1 VKSVEII
8 CTACTTK
15 LNIPDH
21 KIPKGKKSSF
31 LCPKCKQRLYINP
44 DQPGDTGL
52 TNSPGEAG
60 TATAGEGAVSAGQ
73 TAPATPD
80 YDVTERPFDYLDDD
94 AETALICLGNKES
107 ANHARAALEQMQY
120 HIEAV
125 DDIKTALTRMKYHLF
140 NIILVD
146 ETFDRTYRGAGI
158 LLQELKDLDM
168 SLRRQIVVI
177 LISDTLRTQDNMAA
191 LNKSVNMI
199 INQKEMPSKA
209 LKLLQKSLKDHEQ
222 FYAIFNETLKKVG
235 KG

>member
-1 VKSVEII
+1 MEII

-15 LNIPDH
+15 INIPDH

-44 DQPGDTGL
+44 DQPGETGL
-52 TNSPGEAG
+52 KDSPDAQG
-60 TATAGEGAVSAGQ
+60 TAAGKGAAAAPAGQ
-73 TAPATPD
+73 AAPVTPD
-80 YDVTERPFDYLDDD
+80 YDVAERPFDFLDDD
-94 AETALICLGNKES
+94 AETALICLGNKRS
-107 ANHARAALEQMQY
+107 AGHARAALEQMKY

-146 ETFDRTYRGAGI
+146 ETFDQPYKGTGI
-158 LLQELKDLDM
+158 LLQELKNLDM
-168 SLRRQIVVI
+168 SLRRKIVVI

-191 LNKSVNMI
+191 LNNSVNLT
-199 INQKEMPSKA
+199 INQKEMASKA

-222 FYAIFNETLKKVG
+222 FYAIFNETLKKMG
-235 KG
+235 KS

>member
-1 VKSVEII
+1 MEII
-8 CTACTTK
+8 CTSCNTK

-31 LCPKCKQRLYINP
+31 LCPKCKQRIYINP
-44 DQPGDTGL
+44 DQPGDTG
-52 TNSPGEAG
+52 TSEPSG
-60 TATAGEGAVSAGQ
+60 GEGNKPASAP
-73 TAPATPD
+73 APATPD

-94 AETALICLGNKES
+94 AETALICLGDKDT
-107 ANHARAALEQMQY
+107 ADHARNALEQMKY

-125 DDIKTALTRMKYHLF
+125 ADVKTALTRMKYHLF

-146 ETFDRTYRGAGI
+146 EGFDTTYKGSSI
-158 LLQELKDLDM
+158 LLQQLKELDM

-177 LISDTLRTQDNMAA
+177 LVSKNLRTQDNMAA

-199 INQKEMPSKA
+199 INQNEMASKA
-209 LKLLQKSLKDHEQ
+209 MNLLQKSLKDHEQ
-222 FYAIFNETLKKVG
+222 FYAIFNETLKKTG